1 LRRPRKDEQAPRP
14 NNAGMKRGLALAAG
28 ALALAAL
35 LVVPAHAAGGAVAK
49 VWFLK
54 DGRLVSVDRRAPTIE
69 AAVQALLAG
78 PTVADRAHGLHSA
91 VPSRTPLRA
100 VDVER
105 RVVTVDLGA
114 RFAAGGSA
122 ASLRARV
129 AQLVRT
135 TSSVPGVAGVRI
147 LVAGGVPLGLFPG
160 LDLRRPLRPGTVP
173 LDDGLSVREAQ
184 QLLAELGYLAPDLV
198 SGTLDDATAVAVIE
212 LQKWTGLPRD
222 GILAGET
229 LRALDRATRP
239 RPVTLTP
246 GRHVEILL
254 DRQLALLVDQGKVAR
269 AVHIS
274 TGAGGRTPVGSFH
287 VYRKER
293 LSWSVPFEVWMPW
306 ASYFTGGIALH
317 EYPIVPTYPASHG
330 CVRVNRYDAPFL
342 YDFAAYGTPV
352 IVLPSSR

>member
-1 LRRPRKDEQAPRP
+1 
-14 NNAGMKRGLALAAG
+14 MKGGLAPVAC

-35 LVVPAHAAGGAVAK
+35 LALPAQAASAKVVQ

-54 DGRLVSVDRRAPTIE
+54 DGRLVSVDRRAPSIE

-78 PTVADRAHGLHSA
+78 PTAADRARGLQSA
-91 VPSRTPLRA
+91 VPSKTPLRA

-114 RFAAGGSA
+114 RFAGGRSEV
-122 ASLRARV
+122 SLRARV

-135 TSSVPGVAGVRI
+135 ASSVPGVAGVRI
-147 LVAGGVPLGLFPG
+147 LVEGGVPLGLFPG
-160 LDLRRPLRPGTVP
+160 LDLRRPLRPGAVP
-173 LDDGLSVREAQ
+173 LDSGLSVREAQ
-184 QLLAELGYLAPDLV
+184 QVLVELGYLDPGLV
-198 SGTLDDATAVAVIE
+198 SGTLDDATAVAVLE

-222 GILAGET
+222 GILGGET
-229 LRALDRATRP
+229 LRALDHATRP

-254 DRQLALLVDQGKVAR
+254 DRQLALLVDQGKVVR

-274 TGAGGRTPVGSFH
+274 TGAAGRTPVGAFH

-317 EYPIVPTYPASHG
+317 EYPIVPIYPASHG

-342 YDFAAYGTPV
+342 YDFATYGTPV
-352 IVLPSSR
+352 VVLPSSR

>member
-1 LRRPRKDEQAPRP
+1 
-14 NNAGMKRGLALAAG
+14 MKGGLALVAA
-28 ALALAAL
+28 AWALAAL
-35 LVVPAHAAGGAVAK
+35 LALPAQAARTPVVK

-54 DGRLVSVDRRAPTIE
+54 DGRLVSVERRAATIP
-69 AAVQALLAG
+69 AAVQSLLAG
-78 PTVADRAHGLHSA
+78 PTSADRARGLRTA
-91 VPSRTPLRA
+91 VPTATPLRG
-100 VDVER
+100 VVVER

-114 RFAAGGSA
+114 RFAAGRSET
-122 ASLRARV
+122 SLRARV

-135 TSSVPGVAGVRI
+135 ASSVPGVAGVRV
-147 LVAGGVPLGLFPG
+147 LVEGGVPLGLFPG
-160 LDLRRPLRPGTVP
+160 LDLRHPLHPGAIELDTGPTVR
-173 LDDGLSVREAQ
+173 DAQ
-184 QLLAELGYLAPDLV
+184 ELLVELGYLAPDLV
-198 SGTLDDATAVAVIE
+198 SGMLDDATAVAVLE

-229 LRALDRATRP
+229 LRALQRATRP
-239 RPVTLTP
+239 RPVTLVP

-254 DRQLALLVDQGKVAR
+254 DRQLALLVDDGEVLR

-306 ASYFTGGIALH
+306 ASYFTGGIAMH

-330 CVRVNRYDAPFL
+330 CVRVNRYDAPFV
-342 YDFAAYGTPV
+342 YDFATYGTPV
-352 IVLPSSR
+352 IVLPTSQ